1 VREGVVVVAN
11 GAPGRIGDLPA
22 WARAADFA
30 IAADGGYEL
39 ARRLGFKVDLVV
51 GDSDSLS
58 EEARREIEE
67 KGIEVEVHPRE
78 KDASDLELALD
89 RALALRPKQLALI
102 GAIGDRLDHSLAGI
116 FLLEKAA
123 AAGVE
128 AVLLH
133 GRERAYLVRDRLE
146 IEEARVGDLVSLLPL
161 SQEARG
167 VRTEGLRYPLC
178 GETLHRAGS
187 RGISNVVLV
196 LPARVALAEGS
207 LLVVHHASPSV
218 SVSF

>member
-22 WARAADFA
+22 WASAADYV

-39 ARRLGFKVDLVV
+39 ACGLGLKVDLVV
-51 GDSDSLS
+51 GDFDSLP

-89 RALALRPKQLALI
+89 RALALCPKRLALI
-102 GAIGDRLDHSLAGI
+102 GAIGDRLDHSLAGV

-123 AAGVE
+123 AAGVVE

-133 GRERAYLVRDRLE
+133 GRGRAYLVRDRLE
-146 IEEARVGDLVSLLPL
+146 IEAARIGDLVSLLPL
-161 SQEARG
+161 SGEARG

-178 GETLHRAGS
+178 GETLHRASS
-187 RGISNVVLV
+187 RGISNVVLS

-218 SVSF
+218 SV